1 MNTAFDLLLDS
12 YMNNHIGIDNCFLS
26 EALANGLQQNI
37 IQLQKDELMT
47 AANFRTY
54 RGGDIVVQV
63 AGGVR
68 GDLKSI
74 VQNPETFEVSTE
86 VAKKAAVASPIGQ
99 SGRWWWDAAV
109 R

>member
-1 MNTAFDLLLDS
+1 
-12 YMNNHIGIDNCFLS
+12 
-26 EALANGLQQNI
+26 
-37 IQLQKDELMT
+37 MT

-74 VQNPETFEVSTE
+74 VQNPETFEVSAE
-86 VAKKAAVASPIGQ
+86 VAKKAAVANPIGQ
-99 SGRWWWDAAV
+99 SGRWWWDAAAQ
-109 R
+109 